1 MNKLIKIFIEYSWL
15 ISFNKIELSIY
26 CHWKFIIKYAQ
37 FAIIKL
43 SDYAPFNANIMEMH
57 HYLINT
63 QTSDFAVGKFG
74 HIIPADWNV
83 VKQIF
88 AQLRRSNQ
96 MGHANLCNKP

>member
-1 MNKLIKIFIEYSWL
+1 
-15 ISFNKIELSIY
+15 
-26 CHWKFIIKYAQ
+26 
-37 FAIIKL
+37 
-43 SDYAPFNANIMEMH
+43 MEMH